1 MSELYEVTIDSVK
14 PIDTLVDDPLFE
26 SAYAFFVQDAGE
38 VVRAMKVK
46 TKRVPDPLKLI
57 KAGIEE
63 LRAKPPRA
71 ASALP
76 PKKKNL
82 KGTFPWVRDAVLH
95 AAAPEKFP
103 APESPVLVEMRVR
116 CVHPDAG
123 MFTDGDMGGPMERW
137 ALRIAALAPPEDN
150 ALAAALGGV
159 EGIVSA
165 KLDYRAHVWETE
177 QLERKKI
184 PRPSREF
191 ADNYF
196 TCRLR
201 VLYSKLAA
209 AHLVKG
215 KPWTTTAF

>member
-1 MSELYEVTIDSVK
+1 MSELYHVTIDSLVNV
-14 PIDTLVDDPLFE
+14 DHLVDDPLFE
-26 SAYAFFVQDAGE
+26 SAYTFFVQDAGA

-46 TKRVPDPLKLI
+46 TKRVANPLKLI
-57 KAGIEE
+57 EAGIVE
-63 LRAKPPRA
+63 LRAKPPRS

-76 PKKKNL
+76 PKKKTQ
-82 KGTFPWVRDAVLH
+82 KGTFPWVRDMVLH

-103 APESPVLVEMRVR
+103 APEQPVLVEMSIR

-123 MFTDGDMGGPMERW
+123 MYDDGAMGGLMERW

-150 ALAAALGGV
+150 ALARALGGID
-159 EGIVSA
+159 GIVSN
-165 KLDYRAHVWETE
+165 KLPYAEHVWEIE
-177 QLERKKI
+177 QLERKKVK
-184 PRPSREF
+184 RPAPDL

-196 TCRLR
+196 SCRLR

-215 KPWTTTAF
+215 SAWSTTAF